1 MERKYE
7 QIIFDKTN
15 KHQKEID
22 VSNSSMWEQLLF
34 FVIQSL
40 FARFQDSAQIEE
52 NLRKSKEVLKVGGTS

>member
-22 VSNSSMWEQLLF
+22 VSNSSMREQLLF

-40 FARFQDSAQIEE
+40 FARFQDSTQIEE
-52 NLRKSKEVLKVGGTS
+52 NLRKSKELLKVWGTS